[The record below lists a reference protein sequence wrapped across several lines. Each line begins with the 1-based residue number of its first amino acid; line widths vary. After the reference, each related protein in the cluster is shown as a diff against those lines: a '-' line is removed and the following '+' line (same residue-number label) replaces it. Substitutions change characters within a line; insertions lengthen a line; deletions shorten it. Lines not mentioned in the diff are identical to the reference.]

1 MWPLGFSVRRMHLG
15 LGLSCSLT
23 CAIVGSGENHLVCLC
38 VYFHRIY
45 WDVLVLW
52 TLPSDLGMAIS
63 YPASLGLPPHPC
75 VCCSCLVVSDSL
87 QPHGLQL
94 TRLPCPSL
102 SPRVFSKLCSLNQKL
117 FNHLILY
124 HPFSP
129 ALNLSQQQGLCQIG
143 ASASTS
149 VLPMNIQ
156 NWFPLG
162 LTDLISLLS
171 KGLLSLVQHH
181 NFKASVFS
189 TQPSLWS
196 NSHIHTWLLEKP

>member
-1 MWPLGFSVRRMHLG
+1 MHMWQPGFSVRRVH

-23 CAIVGSGENHLVCLC
+23 CASMGSGENHLLCLW
-38 VYFHRIY
+38 VYFHCIY
-45 WDVLVLW
+45 WDVSVLW
-52 TLPSDLGMAIS
+52 TLPSGLCMAIS
-63 YPASLGLPPHPC
+63 TLLPSATPSPR
-75 VCCSCLVVSDSL
+75 VWWCCLDVSDSL

-94 TRLPCPSL
+94 SRLPCPSL
-102 SPRVFSKLCSLNQKL
+102 SPRAFSNSCSLSWKL

-143 ASASTS
+143 ASASAS

-171 KGLLSLVQHH
+171 KGLLKVLS
-181 NFKASVFS
+181 S
-189 TQPSLWS
+189 TT
-196 NSHIHTWLLEKP
+196 I